1 MPLALP
7 SQLELLC
14 DLGRR
19 LHARNLLAAADGNL
33 SLRLPDGRIAMTPSG
48 ISKARLRPT
57 ELAFLAPDGT
67 VLSGNPSSERA
78 LHLEVYHRCP
88 EARAVGHAHP
98 PTLIAWT
105 LARPGLK
112 ELPGQAL
119 PEGILAAGPIP
130 IAPYGRPGSPAL
142 ADSVAPLLPGH
153 RLIGLARHGALA
165 WGEDLEEVSRGLE
178 RIEHLAQ
185 ILLSAELLGGAQP
198 LPTEEQQA
206 LMALRQHLGPR
217 LL

>member
-1 MPLALP
+1 MPDPAA

-14 DLGRR
+14 EIGRR

-33 SLRLPDGRIAMTPSG
+33 SLRLEGGRIVMTPSG
-48 ISKARLRPT
+48 VAKSRLVPSD
-57 ELAFLAPDGT
+57 LALLAPDGT

-78 LHLEVYHRCP
+78 LHLEVYRRCP

-105 LARPGLK
+105 LARP
-112 ELPGQAL
+112 ELQAVPGESL
-119 PEGILAAGPIP
+119 PEGILAAGKIP
-130 IAPYGRPGSPAL
+130 IAPYGRPGSPEL
-142 ADSVAPLLPGH
+142 AESVRPFLPEH

-165 WGEDLEEVSRGLE
+165 WGEDLEEVHRGLE

-185 ILLSAELLGGAQP
+185 ILLSAELLGGARP
-198 LPTEEQQA
+198 LPDPEQQA
-206 LMALRQHLGPR
+206 LGELRRNLGPR